1 MDFEFKTN
9 LKNLM
14 SEKSSGGMAHWWS
27 LCLVV
32 HEALGSI
39 PRRRRGGLYTQEP
52 ALGLVFAWHWLEHVV
67 ARVFYPVVKK
77 LQPISFCVLHL
88 FSLWL

>member
-32 HEALGSI
+32 HEALAQFLGEGEGGST
-39 PRRRRGGLYTQEP
+39 PRN
-52 ALGLVFAWHWLEHVV
+52 WHWGWYLLGTGWNMELQGFF
-67 ARVFYPVVKK
+67 AR
-77 LQPISFCVLHL
+77 
-88 FSLWL
+88 